1 MSQHHDLF
9 ENRRQFQLERMI
21 LFSDAV
27 FAIAITLLVI
37 EIRIPNLVHLDSRVA
52 AWEELRS
59 DLLEKFP
66 EFFGFILSFWVIG
79 QFWYTHHS
87 LFGYVE
93 DYNSKLI
100 WLNLLMLFW
109 IILVPFSSALNSHYG
124 GLNQVWCWYSL
135 NMFMIAMSLY
145 WLWRYIGNPANKLSS
160 IALHPHLKE
169 MSQFRSLAVA
179 AIFLAGGL
187 LSFFDGIFFFIL
199 SRGIYFLI
207 FPVMALISRHYR
219 KKKIPS

>member
-1 MSQHHDLF
+1 MSQKHDLF

-37 EIRIPNLVHLDSRVA
+37 EIRIPNLTHLDSRAA
-52 AWEELRS
+52 AWSELRN

-79 QFWYTHHS
+79 QFWHTHHN

-93 DYNSKLI
+93 DYNGKLI
-100 WLNLLMLFW
+100 WLNLHMLFW

-135 NMFMIAMSLY
+135 NMFMIAVSLF
-145 WLWRYIGNPANKLSS
+145 WLWQYIGNPANKLSA
-160 IALHPHLKE
+160 IALHPQLKK
-169 MSQFRSLAVA
+169 MSQRRSLAVA
-179 AIFLAGGL
+179 VIFLSGGL
-187 LSFFDGIFFFIL
+187 LSFLNGSFFFVL

-207 FPVMALISRHYR
+207 FPAMALISRHFR
-219 KKKIPS
+219 KKMIPS